1 MHLQVRSKHKVR
13 EINKQ
18 LTVKI
23 EQKVTIQCGLRLIN
37 LRFWFRLFYQRLFY
51 PQLLL
56 GMDA

>member
-1 MHLQVRSKHKVR
+1 MESIFFSAGNAFAGKIKHKVR

-37 LRFWFRLFYQRLFY
+37 L
-51 PQLLL
+51 
-56 GMDA
+56 